1 MTEVK
6 PPPPL
11 IVPLLVLAGLVAGFG
26 WLWGG
31 IGGLCVGGGLAG
43 AFLWG
48 KRQGQAEIEVEVQRK
63 QYRVADELIQYRAF
77 TQLMRDQ
84 GQRIVDL
91 SEQSVTQLAT
101 GLVEIDRRLVGLT
114 ARLADPTGA
123 DSHPDQIQAELE
135 AMAAPIP
142 GLLAALQF
150 QDVTRQQLMFLS
162 RLSEMF
168 DAHLTELTRLL
179 GDRRSLDRTIRFKE
193 MFDQALDETVMRSQR
208 HDHQVAAGLE
218 PSEPAGPR
226 VELFK

>member
-1 MTEVK
+1 MC
-6 PPPPL
+6 
-11 IVPLLVLAGLVAGFG
+11 A
-26 WLWGG
+26 
-31 IGGLCVGGGLAG
+31 GGGLAG

-48 KRQGQAEIEVEVQRK
+48 KRQGRAEIEAEVRRK

-101 GLVEIDRRLVGLT
+101 GLVEIDRRLIGLT

-123 DSHPDQIQAELE
+123 DSHPDQIQAELD